1 MYGAITSANM
11 CEPIAIELTEEEHA
25 LLVSVAHEQCLNVDT
40 LIQNATRAL
49 TAVPRQVTLLE
60 QAS

>member
-1 MYGAITSANM
+1 M